1 MPMPLPCCQKNHQ
14 SYLQI
19 SKSAIYSLKL
29 NISYILSNN
38 MGSQPMFLYNYINV
52 GHFTESK
59 SSEKGLLSFWF
70 LNVKIQIIFA
80 NEEMNTFHMQGI
92 FYVSCKFYFN
102 LCHLYFYE
110 NKSFI

>member
-38 MGSQPMFLYNYINV
+38 MGSQPMFLYNYKCWSCINE
-52 GHFTESK
+52 HFTESK
-59 SSEKGLLSFWF
+59 SSEKGLLSF
-70 LNVKIQIIFA
+70 
-80 NEEMNTFHMQGI
+80 
-92 FYVSCKFYFN
+92 
-102 LCHLYFYE
+102 
-110 NKSFI
+110 

>member
-52 GHFTESK
+52 GHVLMSTS
-59 SSEKGLLSFWF
+59 
-70 LNVKIQIIFA
+70 LNPKAVKRGYYHFD
-80 NEEMNTFHMQGI
+80 F
-92 FYVSCKFYFN
+92 
-102 LCHLYFYE
+102 
-110 NKSFI
+110 